1 MIITPRTRE
10 ILRPLMENLNSYVS
24 VREIAEHLNVTN
36 RTVYRQ
42 LEEVYETV
50 EHYGLKVINEAGKGM
65 KLSGSSTKVDAL
77 NNLFESEDQEY
88 ELTTEDRVNATLFY
102 LLHEQEY
109 VKAQYFAETLNVSV
123 QSIRNDLQQ
132 IKKELDFY
140 DLDLVVKKGDG
151 FLITGSE
158 TKKRVLLSNI
168 FRDHISFV
176 ELVHW
181 IDQERSSSIY
191 FKLLSDFQYHSII
204 KKSFQLLEQ
213 LFRDKKIQ
221 VADTMF
227 QDYVFL
233 VSIMVKR
240 LNWDHNNNY
249 YLDNMVKRKDNPV
262 EIYQEFKELI
272 QRTFDIT
279 LSESEENY
287 LEWLISINN
296 NFQSL
301 ELSEDIQE
309 LDLVNKVHDFIV
321 FVETSMGC
329 RLRTDA
335 HLQKALFE
343 HLDRA
348 LARTRSGIT
357 IKNPMLKEIRRSY
370 EKLYSTIKIA
380 AEYVFKEDK
389 FPEDEIG
396 FLVLHFAVALDKV
409 LDKSISAL
417 VVCSS
422 GMGSSK
428 MLANRLI
435 REIPEIEIKKIVSFL
450 KLTQEDLEQY
460 DVIFSTVSLPLDVQD
475 YVMVSPLLNKK
486 ELAEVKKLLETI
498 RFSKLHR
505 KELLIPKKPID
516 VSQLPSELEEL
527 SLIARYSSQV
537 LKNFHTIRIDPEF
550 QDLPILNILGTYLVE
565 KGYTKDTELLVD
577 YAEKA
582 KLESYFGIPN
592 TRLGYIHC
600 QTEKIEQP
608 LFIVF
613 DLEKNIVFSSMEK
626 ELMEVTSVILVV
638 SPKKDQSI
646 IADLLSMI
654 TMLIIETPES
664 IQLFEQCEENKI
676 RELLGERIKNYVT
689 EKLL

>member
-10 ILRPLMENLNSYVS
+10 ILRLLMENLNSYVS
-24 VREIAEHLNVTN
+24 VHEIAEHLNVTN

-42 LEEVYETV
+42 LEEVYEAV

-65 KLSGSSTKVDAL
+65 KLSGSSTEVTAL
-77 NNLFESEDQEY
+77 NTLFEGEDQDY
-88 ELTTEDRVNATLFY
+88 ELTTEDRINATLFY

-109 VKAQYFAETLNVSV
+109 VKAQYFAEALNVSV
-123 QSIRNDLQQ
+123 QSVRNDLQQ

-151 FLITGSE
+151 FLITGFE

-181 IDQERSSSIY
+181 IEQERSSSIY
-191 FKLLSDFQYHSII
+191 FKLLSDTHYHSVI
-204 KKSFQLLEQ
+204 KRSFQLLEQ
-213 LFRDKKIQ
+213 LFQKHRIQ
-221 VADTMF
+221 VTDTMF

-233 VSIMVKR
+233 ISIMVKR
-240 LNWDHNNNY
+240 LNWDHSNNY
-249 YLDNMVKRKDNPV
+249 YLDNMVKHKDRPI

-272 QRTFDIT
+272 QKTFEIT

-380 AEYVFKEDK
+380 TEYVFKEDK

-409 LDKSISAL
+409 LDKSITAL

-505 KELLIPKKPID
+505 KELLIPKRPVD
-516 VSQLPSELEEL
+516 VSQLPAELEEL
-527 SLIARYSSQV
+527 SLIAKYSSQV
-537 LKNFHTIRIDPEF
+537 LKNFHTIKIDPEF

-565 KGYTKDTELLVD
+565 K
-577 YAEKA
+577 
-582 KLESYFGIPN
+582 
-592 TRLGYIHC
+592 
-600 QTEKIEQP
+600 
-608 LFIVF
+608 
-613 DLEKNIVFSSMEK
+613 
-626 ELMEVTSVILVV
+626 
-638 SPKKDQSI
+638 
-646 IADLLSMI
+646 
-654 TMLIIETPES
+654 S
-664 IQLFEQCEENKI
+664 IQWMLSCW
-676 RELLGERIKNYVT
+676 
-689 EKLL
+689 

>member
-10 ILRPLMENLNSYVS
+10 ILLLLMDNLNSHISVS
-24 VREIAEHLNVTN
+24 DIAGHLNVTN
-36 RTVYRQ
+36 RTIYRQ
-42 LEEVYETV
+42 LEEVYEIV
-50 EHYGLKVINEAGKGM
+50 EKYEMEVINVTGQGM
-65 KLSGSSTKVDAL
+65 KLSGSEEQL
-77 NNLFESEDQEY
+77 NDLKTLFESNDQEY
-88 ELTTEDRVNATLFY
+88 ELTTDDRINLIIFY
-102 LLHEQEY
+102 LIHEKDY
-109 VKAQYFAETLNVSV
+109 VKARYFSEVLNVSI
-123 QSIRNDLQQ
+123 QSVRNDFQQ
-132 IKKELDFY
+132 IKRELEFY
-140 DLDLVVKKGDG
+140 DLDLITKKGDG
-151 FLITGSE
+151 FLINGSE
-158 TKKRVLLSNI
+158 TKKRILLSNI
-168 FRDHISFV
+168 FRDNISFI
-176 ELVHW
+176 ELIRW
-181 IDQERSSSIY
+181 IEQNLVSSMY
-191 FKLLSDFQYHSII
+191 FKLLNDFGYYPII
-204 KKSFQLLEQ
+204 KKSFKLLETMF
-213 LFRDKKIQ
+213 LEHKIQ
-221 VADTMF
+221 VSDPMF

-233 VSIMVKR
+233 VSIMIKR
-240 LNWDHNNNY
+240 LEWNTANNY
-249 YLDNMVKRKDNPV
+249 YLDNIVKRKDTAP
-262 EIYQEFKELI
+262 EIYAELKELI
-272 QRTFDIT
+272 EQDFEIS
-279 LSESEENY
+279 LNENEQDY

-296 NFQSL
+296 NFQSS
-301 ELSEDIQE
+301 ELSEENQE
-309 LDLVNKVHDFIV
+309 IDLVNKVHDFIV
-321 FVETSMGC
+321 FVETTMGC

-357 IKNPMLKEIRRSY
+357 IRNPMLKEIKKSY

-409 LDKSISAL
+409 LDKSITAL

-435 REIPEIEIKKIVSFL
+435 REIPEVEIKKIVSFL
-450 KLTQEDLEQY
+450 KLTQENLEEY
-460 DVIFSTVSLPLDVQD
+460 DVIFSTVSLPLDTQD

-505 KELLIPKKPID
+505 KELLLPKKPLNLAE
-516 VSQLPSELEEL
+516 LPRELEEL
-527 SLIARYSSQV
+527 SLTAKYGSEV
-537 LKNFHTIRIDPEF
+537 LKNFHTVKIDP
-550 QDLPILNILGTYLVE
+550 QSNSLPILRVLGNYMVE
-565 KGYTKDTELLVD
+565 KGYTTSPELLMD
-577 YAEKA
+577 YAEQA

-600 QTEKIEQP
+600 QTNKVDQP
-608 LFIVF
+608 LFIAF

-638 SPKKDQSI
+638 SPKKDEDI
-646 IADLLSMI
+646 VADLLSMI

-664 IQLFEQCEENKI
+664 IQLFEQCEEDKL
-676 RELLGERIKNYVT
+676 RSLLGERIKDYVV
-689 EKLL
+689 EKIL